1 MRVCSLHFH
10 SGKPSYEMLENH
22 PDWTPSLRCC
32 NTPVSD
38 CVEGV
43 QRLFSNS
50 LMMREKSNKG
60 KMPPRKCDMCRVI
73 QGAVLGPYATRS
85 GLNPHHR
92 RDSPADTA
100 QNVTPFINFHNNVT
114 THRP

>member
-73 QGAVLGPYATRS
+73 QGAVLLRLLSDCRVLATMS
-85 GLNPHHR
+85 H
-92 RDSPADTA
+92 TA
-100 QNVTPFINFHNNVT
+100 AAVSRLKPKMK
-114 THRP
+114 R